1 MVIDK
6 NRLQEK
12 IGTLSK
18 ARTEQIINNIVFV
31 IGGQMAA
38 EIVGLHLNY

>member
-1 MVIDK
+1 MSLPFMMIDK

-12 IGTLSK
+12 IGTLPQ

-31 IGGQMAA
+31 LGGQMTAT
-38 EIVGLHLNY
+38 